1 MEIDQ
6 MKYLLSLLLI
16 SNLAY
21 AESFGTSLEVG
32 CEKTDKL
39 IEAIKSSDYR
49 EKMHWGGQ
57 MPSDQSVF
65 SLWVNE
71 STKSWTILKSSINGY
86 SCIMGAGTESKVA
99 ESETI

>member
-1 MEIDQ
+1 
-6 MKYLLSLLLI
+6 MKYLLPLLLI
-16 SNLAY
+16 SNIAS
-21 AESFGTSLEVG
+21 AQSFGSTIEVG

-39 IEAIKSSDYR
+39 MEAIQSSDYK

-71 STKSWTILKSSINGY
+71 STKTWTLLKSSINGY

>member
-1 MEIDQ
+1 
-6 MKYLLSLLLI
+6 MKYLLPLLLI
-16 SNLAY
+16 SNLAH
-21 AESFGTSLEVG
+21 AQSFGTSIEFG

-99 ESETI
+99 ENETI

>member
-1 MEIDQ
+1 

-39 IEAIKSSDYR
+39 IEAIQSSEYK
-49 EKMHWGGQ
+49 EKMRWGGQ

-71 STKSWTILKSSINGY
+71 STKSWTLLKSSISGY
-86 SCIMGAGTESKVA
+86 SCIMGAGTDSTVVIE
-99 ESETI
+99 ETI

>member
-1 MEIDQ
+1 
-6 MKYLLSLLLI
+6 MKYLLSLLFI
-16 SNLAY
+16 FNLAH
-21 AESFGTSLEVG
+21 AQSFGSTIEVG

-39 IEAIKSSDYR
+39 IEAIKSSEYK
-49 EKMHWGGQ
+49 EKMRWGGQ

-71 STKSWTILKSSINGY
+71 STKSWTLLKSSISGY
-86 SCIMGAGTESKVA
+86 SCVLGAGTESTEA